1 LVLGGPVRTLGQASP
16 LVFGRA
22 PILLRHHQD
31 EAVAYLMIE
40 SETLDV
46 ALLERR
52 LKGMVAFYAN
62 EDRRLGSA

>member
-1 LVLGGPVRTLGQASP
+1 
-16 LVFGRA
+16 VFGRA
-22 PILLRHHQD
+22 SILLRHHQD

-62 EDRRLGSA
+62 QDRRLGSA